1 MFDLYK
7 GDDQPHVS
15 AEQQMNCTAE
25 ASIPVPDKDLADGAE
40 DIDAIFNLMRSEFP
54 SPQDE
59 LVEPEELAEETGPT
73 IEFIDPGK
81 WELFVNRINRNKREN
96 QALIEMA
103 AAIEKAG
110 GCKRLLQTLSPD
122 WELLINQF
130 EEMFPNFNGVADLL
144 RDYFALDTVDT
155 GKIHFPPLL
164 LLGEAGI
171 GKTEA
176 ARWLSNNLGVPFKII
191 DMAAAQTGSMLSGSE
206 KFWSNTRVG
215 QVFEILT
222 LEKLANPIIMLDE
235 IDKVSTDSRYDPLA
249 PLYTLLEPSSAKN
262 FIDLSI
268 TDFEINASHINWI
281 ATANNLSSIPAPI
294 QSRFTIVEIEK
305 PTEQQAI
312 KIIRSIYKGLLCNSN
327 WSSLFHAELDEGV
340 IEALL
345 SFPPRTVKMVLH
357 RALGSAVRHK
367 RDHVECDDLW
377 VPTKTAQRGIGFLAP
392 NF

>member
-1 MFDLYK
+1 
-7 GDDQPHVS
+7 
-15 AEQQMNCTAE
+15 
-25 ASIPVPDKDLADGAE
+25 
-40 DIDAIFNLMRSEFP
+40 MRSEFP
-54 SPQDE
+54 FPQDE
-59 LVEPEELAEETGPT
+59 PVKPEEETEELGPT
-73 IEFIDPGK
+73 IEFIAPGK

-96 QALIEMA
+96 QALIDMA

-130 EEMFPNFNGVADLL
+130 EEMFPNFNGAADLL

-171 GKTEA
+171 GKT
-176 ARWLSNNLGVPFKII
+176 
-191 DMAAAQTGSMLSGSE
+191 GSMLSGSE

-215 QVFEILT
+215 QIFEILT

-305 PTEQQAI
+305 PTEQQAT
-312 KIIRSIYKGLLCNSN
+312 KIIRSIYKGLLNNSN
-327 WSSLFHAELDEGV
+327 WGSLFNTELDERV
-340 IEALL
+340 IDALL
-345 SFPPRTVKMVLH
+345 CFPPRTVKMVLN
-357 RALGSAVRHK
+357 RALGSAVRHN
-367 RDHVECDDLW
+367 RDYVECDDLC
-377 VPTKTAQRGIGFLAP
+377 VPTTIVQRGIGFLAP
-392 NF
+392 NI